1 MPGKG
6 SLEVLSSLKTRSD
19 LIGPA
24 CDHRAA
30 FRRAMRRKLR
40 LPDVSACVVRNGRLR
55 CPAAVGIVYIATFAM
70 CSTRSGG

>member
-6 SLEVLSSLKTRSD
+6 SLEVLSRLKTGSNP
-19 LIGPA
+19 IGPA
-24 CDHRAA
+24 CNRRAA
-30 FRRAMRRKLR
+30 LPCAMRRQLR
-40 LPDVSACVVRNGRLR
+40 LPDVSACVVRNGRMR